1 MAVDFVVV
9 REAVDM
15 SSCQANKQVVTVLDA
30 VLVDGGFG
38 ALAVEVPAANQAAV
52 HVVVGEWYAAHFLK
66 VEVEQ
71 VPADCAQVWAGGG
84 AGLGLLLWGHVICV
98 G

>member
-1 MAVDFVVV
+1 LFEVFWLVYGTQIKLNIVEGMAVDFVVV

-52 HVVVGEWYAAHFLK
+52 HVVVGE
-66 VEVEQ
+66 
-71 VPADCAQVWAGGG
+71 
-84 AGLGLLLWGHVICV
+84 
-98 G
+98 